1 MGRRCHI
8 YIGIL
13 SACIAAGGAPC
24 ARAESAILS
33 NEVVHAAK
41 VRFDRIRN
49 RAMGYAYYL
58 RSAYLRNAVI
68 HNPDRQRERVRTRE
82 AIYSAALYLERA
94 LDFAPRSTFLWWEFA
109 AINNGLGR
117 VNKEIKAYEQLTT
130 IEPAPEL
137 HAKLG
142 VLYELRN
149 EPERAVEQYYR
160 SLAMQPDD
168 VVLRERIADV
178 YIDAGFKSLD
188 RYDEELAREQFRTAM
203 NELDTLQDQ
212 SGKAR
217 HYVKEGLLH
226 ETLGDTQAALKAYE
240 MAIGVDPDDTDSYI
254 KASHM
259 HFYLG
264 NEAERSGDMSRAVRH
279 YSDAATVATPVIRK
293 SRNKPK
299 ILNFT
304 AYVMAL
310 GSTNLHLA
318 EKLVTEALAHDES
331 NGAYVDTLGWIYFK
345 QGKVEQALIKVL
357 RAWEL
362 EGDDPVIMQHL
373 GDIYHK
379 LGQPAKA
386 REMWTQSL
394 QLDADNKSILH
405 KLKNLP

>member
-1 MGRRCHI
+1 VQ
-8 YIGIL
+8 
-13 SACIAAGGAPC
+13 ADNAA
-24 ARAESAILS
+24 LS
-33 NEVVHAAK
+33 NETMRAAK
-41 VRFDRIRN
+41 VRFERIRN

-68 HNPDRQRERVRTRE
+68 HNPDRRRERARTRE

-117 VNKEIKAYEQLTT
+117 VNKEIKAYERLTALD
-130 IEPAPEL
+130 PAPEL

-149 EPERAVEQYYR
+149 EPDRAVEQYQR
-160 SLAMQPDD
+160 ALAMQPDD
-168 VVLRERIADV
+168 AVLRERIADV
-178 YIDAGFKSLD
+178 YIDAGFKSID
-188 RYDEELAREQFRTAM
+188 RYDEELAREQFRKAM
-203 NELDTLQDQ
+203 DELHILQDQ

-217 HYVKEGLLH
+217 HFVKEGLLY
-226 ETLGDTQAALKAYE
+226 ETLGNTLAALKAYE
-240 MAIGVDPDDTDSYI
+240 QAIDVDPDDTDSYI

-264 NEAERSGDMSRAVRH
+264 KEAERSGDMTRATRH

-293 SRNKPK
+293 SRNKPN

-318 EKLVTEALAHDES
+318 EKLVTEALSLDES

-345 QGKVEQALIKVL
+345 QGKVEQALKKVL
-357 RAWEL
+357 RAREL

-394 QLDADNKSILH
+394 QLDADNKSIRN
-405 KLKNLP
+405 KLEMLP